1 MIGYAYM
8 SKSGTLHIV
17 DKRSDAEEF
26 SVSGKIVETDLPHR
40 GGYEIDAA
48 GENLIA
54 EDGVV
59 HIDDAHAAPVSLDRF
74 PELKALY
81 EQVK

>member
-1 MIGYAYM
+1 MTEYAYM
-8 SKSGTLHIV
+8 SKSGTIHIV
-17 DKRSDAEEF
+17 DKRSDAEEA
-26 SVSGKIVETDLPHR
+26 SVNGKIVETNLPHR

-59 HIDDAHAAPVSLDRF
+59 HIDDAHSAPVSLDRF

-81 EQVK
+81 DKVK